1 MIEFGLCRNRLQR
14 RRRLDRVVSAP
25 QQAVSVQMRFESP
38 SGAATNQIAVSPFSA
53 EDQPF
58 LTRVAR
64 RSHPGQT
71 VSPRD
76 PEALDRF
83 FSNLQRGKLLT
94 EPGAQA
100 FVATIDGEPCG
111 LVALHPDKD
120 YFTSHPRAHSTFLS
134 SRAKRKATV
143 SGAR

>member
-1 MIEFGLCRNRLQR
+1 
-14 RRRLDRVVSAP
+14 
-25 QQAVSVQMRFESP
+25 MRSESR

-64 RSHPGQT
+64 RIHLGQT